1 VALAVDDPRHHLPTE
16 PRSTHTHM
24 FSNTAHLLGTAA
36 MAYGVIAA
44 LTAVLQVR
52 QMISRRAS
60 CDVSA
65 RFFSTYAGGY
75 LIWLLYGLTIGS
87 LPLIVVD
94 TIGLIC
100 GALVLTVVLALRG
113 SLLHPTTW
121 SSCGTSHN

>member
-1 VALAVDDPRHHLPTE
+1 
-16 PRSTHTHM
+16 M

-44 LTAVLQVR
+44 LTALLQVR
-52 QMISRRAS
+52 QMISRHAS

-65 RFFSTYAGGY
+65 RFFSAYAGGY
-75 LIWLLYGLTIGS
+75 LIWLLYGLTVGS

-94 TIGLIC
+94 TVGLVC
-100 GALVLTVVLALRG
+100 GGLALTVVLALRG

-121 SSCGTSHN
+121 TRCDTSHN